1 MDILYDWI
9 RNIIF
14 YMILNTIVMNLLGNS
29 SYKKYASIA
38 SGMILVLLVAS
49 PLFQLLKI
57 EERLDFSL
65 QSNEFAIEASEF
77 KNNILRMEEEQ
88 KNQIFQEYSL
98 RIQTQVET
106 IFKEE
111 GVTIDQFLV
120 TFDQDPESEGF
131 GEILSMSIKGSIPS
145 EEPQKKTSISIEKIE
160 IQSITMREDKEKQ
173 IKSLSPLE
181 LNMKIKVS
189 DFYKI
194 PSDNINISIQGG

>member
-38 SGMILVLLVAS
+38 SGMILVLLVVS

-57 EERLDFSL
+57 EKRLDFSFK
-65 QSNEFAIEASEF
+65 SNEFALEASEF
-77 KNNILRMEEEQ
+77 QNNILRMEEEQ

-98 RIQTQVET
+98 RIQTQVES
-106 IFKEE
+106 ILNEE
-111 GVTIDQFLV
+111 GVIVDQFEV
-120 TFDQDPESEGF
+120 SFDQDPESQGF
-131 GEILSMSIKGSIPS
+131 GEIVAMNIKGSVS
-145 EEPQKKTSISIEKIE
+145 SKEPQKKSSISIEKIE
-160 IQSITMREDKEKQ
+160 IQSINMREEKEKEVT
-173 IKSLSPLE
+173 SLSPLE